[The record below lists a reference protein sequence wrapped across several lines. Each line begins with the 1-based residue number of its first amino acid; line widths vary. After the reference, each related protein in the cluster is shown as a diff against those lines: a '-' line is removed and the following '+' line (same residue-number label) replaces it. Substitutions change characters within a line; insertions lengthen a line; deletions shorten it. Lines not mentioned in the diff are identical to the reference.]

1 MLKVE
6 MNTLK
11 IIMRSRT
18 SQSIEG
24 SKKFI
29 KTYIWYDNANHK
41 FDNFRLYKNAIKN
54 GIITFK
60 EERITDGTTN
70 DPLETNFERRSMNKL
85 IEDRLEK
92 NSSSRSIETKIYI
105 IKAEYIKVKFSI
117 QVFREV
123 IITKAEV
130 IRRLTWWD
138 DSVDTTTIKAY
149 LVNK

>member
-29 KTYIWYDNANHK
+29 KTCIWYDNANHK
-41 FDNFRLYKNAIKN
+41 FDNFRLYTNAIKN

-70 DPLETNFERRSMNKL
+70 DPLETNFERRPMNKL

-130 IRRLTWWD
+130 IRRLT
-138 DSVDTTTIKAY
+138 
-149 LVNK
+149 